1 MTQTL
6 YDEPMNSSI
15 SEMSMFKIQQVDHL
29 VLRVV
34 NLQAMLDFYIKI
46 LGCPMEKIQEDIG
59 LYQVRAG
66 NSLID
71 LVPVDG
77 PVGKLGGA
85 APGSEGR
92 NLDHFCVR
100 VDPFDADQI
109 IHYLRTKGIEPS
121 KDEARDGAEGAGPS
135 IYVYEPECN
144 VVELKG
150 PPWESSELLREHS

>member
-1 MTQTL
+1 
-6 YDEPMNSSI
+6 
-15 SEMSMFKIQQVDHL
+15 
-29 VLRVV
+29 
-34 NLQAMLDFYIKI
+34 
-46 LGCPMEKIQEDIG
+46 EKTQEDIG

-71 LVPVDG
+71 FVPVDG

-109 IHYLRTKGIEPS
+109 IQYMKSTGIAPGAV
-121 KDEARDGAEGAGPS
+121 DARDGAEGEGTS
-135 IYVYEPECN
+135 SDVKDPEGN
-144 VVELKG
+144 VAELKG
-150 PPWESSELLREHS
+150 PPWESSVDKSNVAVE